1 VVPFERPSATLS
13 GSILL
18 AAVAGDALEIDDKLK
33 AFLKRGLDIANG
45 GSVRWPGRLAPVRG
59 FASSIFHGVTG
70 LASNAA
76 GERKRTLDGALAY
89 T

>member
-1 VVPFERPSATLS
+1 MLSPGASEQGPAVPCERPSATLS

-45 GSVRWPGRLAPVRG
+45 GSGR
-59 FASSIFHGVTG
+59 
-70 LASNAA
+70 
-76 GERKRTLDGALAY
+76 
-89 T
+89 

>member
-1 VVPFERPSATLS
+1 LS

-45 GSVRWPGRLAPVRG
+45 GSGR
-59 FASSIFHGVTG
+59 
-70 LASNAA
+70 
-76 GERKRTLDGALAY
+76 
-89 T
+89 